1 MWYDGYVVLGKDDNV
16 IELKNVSKYYY
27 QNGMIASGFT
37 KVNLKF
43 NIGEFVVI
51 TGESGSGK
59 STLLNVISGLDS
71 YEEGE
76 MYINGEETSHY
87 TENDFEDYRRKYIGN
102 IFQNF
107 NLVNSYTV
115 YQNIELV
122 LLLNGE
128 KKKNIKSKVLDIID
142 TVGLKKFKNTK
153 VSKLSGGQKQR
164 VAIARAL
171 AKETPI
177 IVADEP
183 TGNLDTRS
191 ANSIM
196 KLLYEISKEKLV
208 VIVTH
213 NKEQVEEY
221 ATRLITMNDGRVVE
235 DKVVTKV
242 KNDVEPKIKEY
253 KNITVF
259 NRFRLGI
266 RNTFNIFTK
275 FALIFV
281 VFLFMSMTL
290 IYTYSNG
297 KKSEKQVA
305 LLGANSVF
313 VNNDTKRIVV
323 KKKDKTE
330 MTKDDF
336 EYLKNVNH
344 VKSLEEND
352 VLLDTNITIRDNEY
366 YYYLD
371 GNVDSIS
378 SFEGELDYGRMPT
391 NDNEVI
397 ALAAEYDWYLTE
409 DYENVLNTEFNL
421 TNSYGVNTGIKIR
434 IVGIKISPVYKDRSI
449 YYLSDKLL
457 NSLRF
462 YNNEEYS
469 DVTTLFEGKYYTSE
483 AYSKHVVPSND
494 VPSGYAYISDTMEYL
509 CPYYDCKDRP
519 ISINVKNIYYTE
531 NLNLKVSRIYTKYNF
546 RNLINTDITYEDT
559 WENIYINTDDYN
571 KLFNKATYQSSVF
584 VDEEDN
590 AYIVNNSLNELGYKT
605 LVIKDSIVNEG
616 RTVAVIMQIFTTMF
630 TVGLIVALF
639 FISYFVIKIIL
650 KSRSI
655 YFTTIRILGANKCIA
670 KQILDI
676 ELFLNS
682 TLAYILCL
690 VELYLVK
697 INVLNISTLKV
708 LLPFITFKEIIIM
721 YVILIVMSQLIS
733 NRFSRKIF
741 KKSVMKTMAEEVR

>member
-1 MWYDGYVVLGKDDNV
+1 M
-16 IELKNVSKYYY
+16 IELKNVSKFYY

-37 KVNLKF
+37 KINLKL

-59 STLLNVISGLDS
+59 STLLNVISGLDT

-87 TENDFEDYRRKYIGN
+87 READFEDYRRKYIGN

-115 YQNIELV
+115 YQNVELV
-122 LLLNGE
+122 LLLNGA
-128 KKKNIKSKVLDIID
+128 KKKDIKAKVLDIIS
-142 TVGLKKFKNTK
+142 TVGLTRYKNTK

-183 TGNLDTRS
+183 TGNLDTKS
-191 ANSIM
+191 AKQIM
-196 KLLYEISKEKLV
+196 KLLHEISKDKLV
-208 VIVTH
+208 IIVTH

-221 ATRLITMNDGRVVE
+221 ATRLIHMHDGKILEDRVIE
-235 DKVVTKV
+235 KV
-242 KNDVEPKIKEY
+242 KNDVSVDIKEY
-253 KNITVF
+253 KNITIL
-259 NRFRLGI
+259 NRLRLGF

-275 FALIFV
+275 FILILFV
-281 VFLFMSMTL
+281 FFFISEVLLFEYTSLRKRSKDLDLTGGNVFFT
-290 IYTYSNG
+290 
-297 KKSEKQVA
+297 
-305 LLGANSVF
+305 NS
-313 VNNDTKRIVV
+313 DTKRIVV
-323 KKKDKTE
+323 KKNDNSE
-330 MTKDDF
+330 ITKSDL
-336 EYLKNVNH
+336 EKLGELEH
-344 VKSLEEND
+344 VKRVVEDD

>member
-1 MWYDGYVVLGKDDNV
+1 M
-16 IELKNVSKYYY
+16 IELKNVSKFYY
-27 QNGMIASGFT
+27 QNGIIASGFT
-37 KVNLKF
+37 KVNLKL

-59 STLLNVISGLDS
+59 STLLNVISGLDT

-87 TENDFEDYRRKYIGN
+87 REVDFEDYRRKYIGN

-115 YQNIELV
+115 YQNVELV
-122 LLLNGE
+122 LLLNGAS
-128 KKKNIKSKVLDIID
+128 KKDIKGKVLDIIS
-142 TVGLKKFKNTK
+142 TVGLTRYRNTK

-183 TGNLDTRS
+183 TGNLDTKS
-191 ANSIM
+191 AKQIM
-196 KLLYEISKEKLV
+196 KLLHDISKDKLV
-208 VIVTH
+208 IIVTH

-221 ATRLITMNDGRVVE
+221 ATRLIQMHDGKILE
-235 DKVVTKV
+235 DKVVEKI
-242 KNDVEPKIKEY
+242 KNDNEIEVKEY
-253 KNITVF
+253 KNITIA
-259 NRFRLGI
+259 NRIRLGF

-275 FALIFV
+275 FILILFV
-281 VFLFMSMTL
+281 FFFISEVLLFEYTSLRKRAKDLDLTGNNVFFT
-290 IYTYSNG
+290 
-297 KKSEKQVA
+297 
-305 LLGANSVF
+305 NS
-313 VNNDTKRIVV
+313 DTKRIVI
-323 KKKDKTE
+323 KKNDNSEISKSDLEELGKLE
-330 MTKDDF
+330 
-336 EYLKNVNH
+336 H
-344 VKSLEEND
+344 VKRVVEND
-352 VLLDTNITIRDNEY
+352 VLLDTNITLRDNDY

-378 SFEGELDYGRMPT
+378 IYEGDLDYGRMPE

-397 ALAAEYDWYLTE
+397 ALAADYDWYLTE
-409 DYENVLNTEFNL
+409 DYENVLQTEFNL
-421 TNSYGVNTGIKIR
+421 TNSYGVQTGTKIR
-434 IVGIKISPVYKDRSI
+434 VVGIKLSETYKDRST
-449 YYLSDKLL
+449 YYMSDKLL

-462 YNNEEYS
+462 ANNEEYS
-469 DVTTLFEGKYYTSE
+469 NITLYFEGKYYKSE
-483 AYSKHVVPSND
+483 AYEKHIVPSND
-494 VPSGYAYISDTMEYL
+494 VPSGYAYVSDMMEFL
-509 CPYYDCKDRP
+509 CPYFDCVNRP
-519 ISINVKNIYYTE
+519 LKINVSNIYYNQE
-531 NLNLKVSRIYTKYNF
+531 LNVTISKEYTKNNF
-546 RNLINTDITYEDT
+546 KNILNTGINYEET
-559 WENIYINTDDYN
+559 FENIYVNTNDYN
-571 KLFNKATYQSSVF
+571 GLFNKATYQSSIF
-584 VDEEDN
+584 VDDEDN
-590 AYIVNNSLNELGYKT
+590 AHIVNDKLTELGYKT
-605 LVIKDSIVNEG
+605 LVIKDSIVNDG
-616 RTVAVIMQIFTTMF
+616 RTVAVIMQIFTTIF
-630 TVGLIVALF
+630 TGALLVALF

-682 TLAYILCL
+682 TIAYIICL

-697 INVLNISTLKV
+697 TDVLQITTLKRLV
-708 LLPFITFKEIIIM
+708 PFVGIKEIITM

-741 KKSVMKTMAEEVR
+741 KNSVMKTMAEEVR

>member
-1 MWYDGYVVLGKDDNV
+1 M
-16 IELKNVSKYYY
+16 IELKNVSKFYY
-27 QNGMIASGFT
+27 QNGIIASGFT
-37 KVNLKF
+37 KVNLKL

-59 STLLNVISGLDS
+59 STLLNVISGLDT

-87 TENDFEDYRRKYIGN
+87 REVDFEDYRRKYIGN

-115 YQNIELV
+115 YQNVELV
-122 LLLNGE
+122 LLLNGSS
-128 KKKNIKSKVLDIID
+128 KKDIKDKVLDIID
-142 TVGLKKFKNTK
+142 TVGLKRYKNTK

-183 TGNLDTRS
+183 TGNLDTKS
-191 ANSIM
+191 AKQIM
-196 KLLYEISKEKLV
+196 KLLHEVSKDKLV
-208 VIVTH
+208 IIVTH

-221 ATRLITMNDGRVVE
+221 ATRLIQMHDGKILE
-235 DKVVTKV
+235 DKVIEKV
-242 KNDVEPKIKEY
+242 KNDNEIEIKEY
-253 KNITVF
+253 KNITIL
-259 NRFRLGI
+259 NRLRLGF

-275 FALIFV
+275 FILILFV
-281 VFLFMSMTL
+281 FFFISEVLLFE
-290 IYTYSNG
+290 YTSLR
-297 KKSEKQVA
+297 KRSKD
-305 LLGANSVF
+305 LDLTGANVLFTNS
-313 VNNDTKRIVV
+313 DTKRIVI
-323 KKKDKTE
+323 KKNDNSEISKSDLEELGKI
-330 MTKDDF
+330 D
-336 EYLKNVNH
+336 H
-344 VKSLEEND
+344 VKRVVEDD
-352 VLLDTNITIRDNEY
+352 VLLDTNITLRDNEY

-378 SFEGELDYGRMPT
+378 SYEGDLTYGRMPEK
-391 NDNEVI
+391 DNEVI
-397 ALAAEYDWYLTE
+397 ALAAEYDWYLTD
-409 DYENVLNTEFNL
+409 DYENVLETEFNL
-421 TNSYGVNTGIKIR
+421 TDAYGVKTATKIR
-434 IVGIKISPVYKDRSI
+434 IVGIKISDTYRDRSI
-449 YYLSDKLL
+449 YYVSDKLL
-457 NSLRF
+457 NNLRF
-462 YNNEEYS
+462 ANNEEYS
-469 DVTTLFEGKYYTSE
+469 NVTLFFEGKYYTSE
-483 AYSKHVVPSND
+483 SYNRHIVPSNN
-494 VPSGYAYISDTMEYL
+494 VPSGYAYVSDMMEVL
-509 CPYYDCKDRP
+509 CPYYDCVNRP
-519 ISINVKNIYYTE
+519 LKISVSNIYYSQD
-531 NLNLKVSRIYTKYNF
+531 LNITVSKEYTKNNF
-546 RNLINTDITYEDT
+546 KNILNTDINYEDT
-559 WENIYINTDDYN
+559 FENIYVNTDDYN

-584 VDEEDN
+584 VDDEDN
-590 AYIVNNSLNELGYKT
+590 AYLVNDKLTELGYKT
-605 LVIKDSIVNEG
+605 LVIKDSIVNDG
-616 RTVAVIMQIFTTMF
+616 RTVAVIMQIFTTIF

-697 INVLNISTLKV
+697 IDVLKLATLKKLV
-708 LLPFITFKEIIIM
+708 PFISLKEIIIM

-741 KKSVMKTMAEEVR
+741 KNSVMKTMAEEVR